1 MTTFHI
7 VDPQQRRFLQNASLL
22 DHARSLKEAGL
33 ILPPDLFLAMTYVL
47 IAEPRPLIRAG
58 IISTLHSTVDISVA
72 ATPSTASELI
82 NELRDSNREVDV
94 ILMDTEFPDMSGI
107 EVLEFIK
114 HHWTSIPVLV
124 LQNKCWN
131 HFSIRLLEA
140 GAEGVLSLRESP
152 DDLVSAIREVA
163 GGDRFITPDLARKL
177 LDHLDSNSSGPPH
190 KKLSNREMEV
200 FRLVATGKPICEI
213 ANQLSISDGT
223 VSTYKRRIREKIGL
237 KNDAQFTRYAITW
250 DLI

>member
-1 MTTFHI
+1 
-7 VDPQQRRFLQNASLL
+7 
-22 DHARSLKEAGL
+22 
-33 ILPPDLFLAMTYVL
+33 MTYVL
-47 IAEPRPLIRAG
+47 IAEPRPLVRAG
-58 IISTLHSTVDISVA
+58 ITSTLHSTADISVA

-82 NELRDSNREVDV
+82 NELRDSERDADV
-94 ILMDTEFPDMSGI
+94 ILINTEFPDMSGI

-114 HHWTSIPVLV
+114 DHWASIPVLV
-124 LQNKCWN
+124 LQDKGRS

-152 DDLVSAIREVA
+152 EDLVAAIQEVA
-163 GGDRFITPDLARKL
+163 RGDRFITPDLAREL

-200 FRLVATGKPICEI
+200 FRLIATGKPICEI
-213 ANQLSISDGT
+213 ANQLNISEGT

-237 KNDAQFTRYAITW
+237 ENDAQFTRYAVTW
-250 DLI
+250 DLIE